1 MPSISA
7 ILLLACIGFPV
18 DKLNSGAQVPN
29 PAQPVVADVAAPAAK
44 PDSSDQKPATDEKT
58 WSLRYVFQQGQQWRY
73 QSDQKMTLEAQVGE
87 NRRVDISQ
95 VQQVRLFTVQSVEP
109 DGAGTFAMQFEKVSM
124 KRQVDDQPA
133 VEFHTGMKPSEI
145 PEVYRGVAHSL
156 RGSAPEFRLT
166 TTGQT
171 VRKPRNAAPTVVQ
184 AAVPS
189 PVETTETPASE
200 VKPVSAATTESSKSK
215 DPGSFL
221 MPLPDQPVRIGD
233 SWKEEFPL
241 TVRGSQDLNLQV
253 VVLRTYRLE
262 KVEGD
267 TATVTFRS
275 SVKTPIRSSA
285 VQSQLIQAT
294 PSGQFRLDMK
304 RGVMTSREYRYSETV
319 IGALGAESLL
329 TSYGTQQETLLET
342 VAQSST
348 PTEK

>member
-1 MPSISA
+1 
-7 ILLLACIGFPV
+7 
-18 DKLNSGAQVPN
+18 
-29 PAQPVVADVAAPAAK
+29 
-44 PDSSDQKPATDEKT
+44 
-58 WSLRYVFQQGQQWRY
+58 
-73 QSDQKMTLEAQVGE
+73 
-87 NRRVDISQ
+87 
-95 VQQVRLFTVQSVEP
+95 
-109 DGAGTFAMQFEKVSM
+109 MQFEKVSM

-171 VRKPRNAAPTVVQ
+171 VRKPQKAAPTVVQ

-189 PVETTETPASE
+189 PVETTEPSSSE
-200 VKPVSAATTESSKSK
+200 VKPVSAATTESSKPK

-221 MPLPDQPVRIGD
+221 MPLPENPVRIGD

-329 TSYGTQQETLLET
+329 TSYGTQQETLLEA
-342 VAQSST
+342 VAQNS
-348 PTEK
+348 PAAQK